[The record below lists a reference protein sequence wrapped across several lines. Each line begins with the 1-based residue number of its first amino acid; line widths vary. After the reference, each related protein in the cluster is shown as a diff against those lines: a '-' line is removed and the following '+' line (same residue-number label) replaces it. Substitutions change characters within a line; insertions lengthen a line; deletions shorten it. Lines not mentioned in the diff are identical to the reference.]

1 MKVNDIDKLR
11 SQVYKSLKCVYFDDC
26 EIHEFERVEFDRDR
40 LNPENVGT
48 HEIRTLYNPMGF
60 YRYHRD
66 EKWKSVYE
74 CKLYLTL
81 DDDWYHIYVENKEKR
96 CFDIVRFDDYDC
108 YENRTVFM
116 MELAVKIARY
126 LDRYGIGGAWH
137 MECYE

>member
-11 SQVYKSLKCVYFDDC
+11 SQVYKDLKCVYFDDC
-26 EIHEFERVEFDRDR
+26 EIHEFGRVEFDGDR

-81 DDDWYHIYVENKEKR
+81 DDDRYHIYVQNKEKQ
-96 CFDIVRFDDYDC
+96 CFDIISFSFYDC

-137 MECYE
+137 RECYE